1 MVKQKLR
8 EIGQLTSGLTAMIV
22 CDRAEVWMEFSSA
35 RLCAKP
41 WEYRSGKTF
50 PGPTFIGFL
59 HWVPSGGGGGR
70 ANIIQKKKKK
80 SHKSPHEHRRDRSH
94 KIKAQNTMYG
104 FSLNLGVKESLPAGL
119 LPSSL
124 VTPGMVKHLPSS
136 PSWDKRGDGA
146 PTTSHQ

>member
-1 MVKQKLR
+1 MPDSVLNL
-8 EIGQLTSGLTAMIV
+8 ENT
-22 CDRAEVWMEFSSA
+22 EV
-35 RLCAKP
+35 
-41 WEYRSGKTF
+41 GKHSRDL
-50 PGPTFIGFL
+50 PSLGSFIGFL
-59 HWVPSGGGGGR
+59 QVGGGG
-70 ANIIQKKKKK
+70 QTLYKKKKKK
-80 SHKSPHEHRRDRSH
+80 SNKTPHEHRRDRSH

-124 VTPGMVKHLPSS
+124 VAPGMVKHLPSS